1 VLLAG
6 FGGLTLLL
14 AAIGVGGVTG
24 QMVQQRW
31 RDIGIRI
38 ALGAMKSDVRR
49 MVLVHALKLACWGIA
64 AGLLVSAGV
73 SRLLRS
79 FLFGISTIDPATFGG
94 VIAVMIGVA
103 MLAAFLP
110 ARRAAKLDP
119 MVVLR
124 QE

>member
-1 VLLAG
+1 ML
-6 FGGLTLLL
+6 
-14 AAIGVGGVTG
+14 
-24 QMVQQRW
+24 
-31 RDIGIRI
+31 
-38 ALGAMKSDVRR
+38 
-49 MVLVHALKLACWGIA
+49 GIA

>member
-1 VLLAG
+1 VRAVLLAG

-49 MVLVHALKLACWGIA
+49 MVLVHALKLACWG
-64 AGLLVSAGV
+64 
-73 SRLLRS
+73 SRR
-79 FLFGISTIDPATFGG
+79 
-94 VIAVMIGVA
+94 VCW
-103 MLAAFLP
+103 
-110 ARRAAKLDP
+110 
-119 MVVLR
+119 
-124 QE
+124 